1 MKTLNPLR
9 WLTGLTLLLS
19 LTLLLPPFALTAQDA
34 QPEDPPVEAVQT
46 GEPDASAEESATM
59 GETTREGKRV
69 GPKVAVGTDVILRV
83 GEIAEEVVVVQGSA
97 TIEGDVEGDVVV
109 ILGKAKVNGKVEG
122 ELVSVMSDV
131 ELGPQADVGGQAV
144 AVGGSFKKDP
154 AAQLHGDPA
163 EVVVAQFLPGYD
175 WLDRNIFSGVLLRPL
190 PPGLGWVWVIGLIFV
205 GLHFLVLV
213 LLPKPVQACAEAL
226 GERPIRCFFV
236 GVLVYILFLP
246 LLILLSWTV
255 VAVPILICALI
266 AAALIGRVVVYRV
279 AGGQVFRQIGL
290 AHLDQP
296 LIGWLLGTVVFYLL
310 YMVPIL
316 GWFVW
321 FTVAPLGVGAAVAT
335 AFGMFRRE
343 GTRGQPSAALPAI
356 VPVAQGLAVTAPPS
370 AGPPPQDGL
379 PASSAQAPIPPVPTP
394 PLPPLTGSAPAA
406 ILSSVEWASFP
417 RVGFWPRLGAS
428 VLDLLMIAIVNA
440 LTVGRGNFFLFL
452 VLVYHLGMWTWK
464 GTTLGGAVFG
474 LRCIRL
480 DGRPLEWSVALVRGL
495 ACFVS
500 LAPAGL
506 GFFWASWT
514 RDRQSWHDII
524 AGTTIVRCPRPIALI

>member
-1 MKTLNPLR
+1 MKTLNSFR
-9 WLTGLTLLLS
+9 MLTGLTLLLS
-19 LTLLLPPFALTAQDA
+19 LTLLPPPFALTAQDA
-34 QPEDPPVEAVQT
+34 QPEDPPVVAVEAD
-46 GEPDASAEESATM
+46 EPAANAEASEPID
-59 GETTREGKRV
+59 EGKREGRHV
-69 GPKVAVGTDVILRV
+69 GPKVAVGTDVDLKT
-83 GEIAEEVVVVQGSA
+83 GEIAEEVVVIQGSA

-109 ILGKAKVNGKVEG
+109 ILGKARVNGKVDG

-131 ELGPQADVGGQAV
+131 ELGPQAEVDGQVVSVGGT
-144 AVGGSFKKDP
+144 FKKDP
-154 AAQLHGDPA
+154 AARLHGPP

-175 WLDRNIFSGVLLRPL
+175 WLDRNVFSGVLLRPL

-205 GLHFLVLV
+205 GLHFLILV
-213 LLPKPVQACAEAL
+213 LLPKPVQACAETL
-226 GERPIRCFFV
+226 GERPIRCFLV

-246 LLILLSWTV
+246 LLILLSWTLI
-255 VAVPILICALI
+255 AVPILICALI

-296 LIGWLLGTVVFYLL
+296 LIGWLLGTALFYLL

-321 FTVAPLGVGAAVAT
+321 FTVAPLGVGTAVAT

-343 GTRGQPSAALPAI
+343 GTQGQPPAALPTV
-356 VPVAQGLAVTAPPS
+356 VPAEQGLGVGTAS
-370 AGPPPQDGL
+370 ATMPPPPDGL
-379 PASSAQAPIPPVPTP
+379 PTGFQQAPVPPVQAL
-394 PLPPLTGSAPAA
+394 PLPPLTGSTPAA
-406 ILSSVEWASFP
+406 ALSSVEWASFP

-440 LTVGRGNFFLFL
+440 LTVSRGNFFLFL
-452 VLVYHLGMWTWK
+452 VLAYHLGMWAWK

-474 LRCIRL
+474 LKCIRL
-480 DGRPLEWSVALVRGL
+480 DGRPLDWSVALVRGL

-500 LAPAGL
+500 LAQAGL

-524 AGTTIVRCPRPIALI
+524 AGTTIVKCPKPIALI

>member
-1 MKTLNPLR
+1 MTTFNPYRL
-9 WLTGLTLLLS
+9 LSGLTLLLS
-19 LTLLLPPFALTAQDA
+19 LTLVPPPFVVKAQDA
-34 QPEDPPVEAVQT
+34 PPEAPPAATVET
-46 GEPDASAEESATM
+46 DDPDASAEAVEPM
-59 GETTREGKRV
+59 DEGRREGRRV
-69 GPKVAVGTDVILRV
+69 GPKVAVGSDVV
-83 GEIAEEVVVVQGSA
+83 VKAGEIAEEVVVVQGSA
-97 TIEGDVEGDVVV
+97 TIDGAVEGDIVV
-109 ILGKAKVNGKVEG
+109 ILGKATVNGKVDG

-131 ELGPQADVGGQAV
+131 ALGPQAEVDGQVVSVGGT
-144 AVGGSFKKDP
+144 FEKDP
-154 AAQLHGDPA
+154 AAQLHGPP

-213 LLPKPVQACAEAL
+213 LLPKPVQACAETV
-226 GERPIRCFFV
+226 GERPVRCFLV
-236 GVLVYILFLP
+236 GLLVYILFLP

-255 VAVPILICALI
+255 IAVPILICALI

-279 AGGQVFRQIGL
+279 AGGQVFRQVGL

-296 LIGWLLGTVVFYLL
+296 LISWLLGTVIFYLL

-343 GTRGQPSAALPAI
+343 GARGQMSDALPAT
-356 VPVAQGLAVTAPPS
+356 VPPPQGLAVVAPAPAS
-370 AGPPPQDGL
+370 PPPQDGL
-379 PASSAQAPIPPVPTP
+379 AGSSSPVPVPSASAP

-406 ILSSVEWASFP
+406 ALSSVEWASFP

-452 VLVYHLGMWTWK
+452 VLAYHLGMWTWK

-474 LRCIRL
+474 LKCVRL
-480 DGRPLEWSVALVRGL
+480 DGRALDWSVALVRGL

-500 LAPAGL
+500 LAAAGL